1 MRRREPR
8 SLAAKLRAHR
18 RAAPSQQ
25 QVPGPRRPL
34 FPGEIMKRGRL
45 PSSSEDSD
53 DNGSLSTTWS
63 QQSRSRHR
71 RNSCSRH
78 EDRKPSELAPSNFPS
93 GQEIRDFSSCYSHCQ
108 PQVFRTDLI
117 TAMKLHDSYQLNPD
131 EYYVLADPWRQEWEK
146 GVQVPVSPGTIPE
159 PVARVMSEEKA
170 LMFIRPRK
178 YILSSGSEPPE
189 LGYVDIRT
197 LADSVCRYDLNDM
210 DTAWLELTNEE
221 FKEMGMPELDEY
233 TMERVL
239 EEFEQRCYDNM
250 NHAIETEEGLG
261 IEYDEDVVCD
271 VCQSPD
277 GEDGNEMVFCDKCNI
292 CVHQAC
298 YGILKV
304 PEGSWLCRTCA
315 LGVQPKCLL
324 CPKKGGAMKPTRSGT
339 KWVHVS
345 CALWIPEVSIGS
357 PEKMEPITKVSHI
370 PSSRWALVC
379 SLCNEKI
386 GASIQCSVKNC
397 RTAFH
402 VTCAFD
408 RGLEMKTILAE
419 NDEVKF
425 KSYCPKHSSNKKSE
439 EEKLGES
446 APPENGAQASPPLG
460 HLEPFDS
467 LEQNQAE
474 AHRVS
479 VRKQKLQQLEDEF
492 YTFVNLLDVA
502 RAVRLPEEVVDFL
515 YQYWKLK
522 RKVNFNKPLI
532 TPKKDEEDNLAKR
545 EQDVLFRRLQ
555 LFTHLRQD
563 LERVR
568 NLTYM
573 VTRREKIKRSVCKVQ
588 EQIFN
593 LYTKLLE
600 QERVSGV
607 PSSSCSSSSLEN
619 MLLFNSPSV
628 GPDAP
633 KIEDLKWH
641 SAFFRKQMGT
651 SLVHSLKKSHKPER
665 LPSGPESEGKA
676 LLKESDLSSR
686 REGMDIPE
694 TFLDFEKTFA
704 EAQVISAQQ
713 KNGMVLSDHQKR
725 RDNRSQCDFVKGDLK
740 HSKQNHKPLR
750 PTDLAQRQSENK
762 RAVNPTGMGQSA
774 PGTRKDLV
782 PKCNGSLVK
791 INCNRTTVKVPTT
804 PASPVKNWGGF
815 RIPKKGEKQQQGE
828 DPEDA
833 CRQHSNYSYLGMGRA
848 SPKERAKSKLKT
860 DSENDGYIPDVEMSD
875 SESEASERKFR
886 QQRHSPNG
894 TITRRTDIIRRS
906 ILAS

>member
-1 MRRREPR
+1 MTI
-8 SLAAKLRAHR
+8 S
-18 RAAPSQQ
+18 
-25 QVPGPRRPL
+25 G
-34 FPGEIMKRGRL
+34 
-45 PSSSEDSD
+45 
-53 DNGSLSTTWS
+53 LSTTWS

-71 RNSCSRH
+71 RHSCSRH
-78 EDRKPSELAPSNFPS
+78 EDRKPSE
-93 GQEIRDFSSCYSHCQ
+93 
-108 PQVFRTDLI
+108 VFRTDLI

-425 KSYCPKHSSNKKSE
+425 KSYCPKHSSSKKSE
-439 EEKLGES
+439 ENLSES
-446 APPENGAQASPPLG
+446 TPPENGAQASSPLG

-593 LYTKLLE
+593 LYSKLLE

-607 PSSSCSSSSLEN
+607 PSSSCSSSSSLEN

-651 SLVHSLKKSHKPER
+651 TLVHSLKKSHKRER
-665 LPSGPESEGKA
+665 LPSGPESEGKS
-676 LLKESDLSSR
+676 LLKESDPSIR

-704 EAQVISAQQ
+704 EAHVISAQQ
-713 KNGMVLSDHQKR
+713 KNGVVLSDHQKR
-725 RDNRSQCDFVKGDLK
+725 RDNRSQCDFIKGDLK

-750 PTDLAQRQSENK
+750 PTDLSQRQSENK

-833 CRQHSNYSYLGMGRA
+833 CRQHSNYPYLGMGRA

-875 SESEASERKFR
+875 SESEASEKKCR
-886 QQRHSPNG
+886 QQRLNANG

>member
-1 MRRREPR
+1 MPPDLSVR
-8 SLAAKLRAHR
+8 AASAAALRALGTGHL
-18 RAAPSQQ
+18 
-25 QVPGPRRPL
+25 L
-34 FPGEIMKRGRL
+34 FPVEIMKRGRL

-53 DNGSLSTTWS
+53 DNGSLSTWS
-63 QQSRSRHR
+63 QHSRSRHR
-71 RNSCSRH
+71 RNSCSRS
-78 EDRKPSELAPSNFPS
+78 EDRKPSE
-93 GQEIRDFSSCYSHCQ
+93 
-108 PQVFRTDLI
+108 VFRTDLI
-117 TAMKLHDSYQLNPD
+117 TAMKLPDSYQLNPD

-146 GVQVPVSPGTIPE
+146 GVQVPVSPGAIPE
-159 PVARVMSEEKA
+159 PVARIVSETKA
-170 LMFIRPRK
+170 VTFTRPRK

-197 LADSVCRYDLNDM
+197 LADSVCRYDLNDV
-210 DTAWLELTNEE
+210 DAAWLELANEE
-221 FKEMGMPELDEY
+221 FKDMGMPELDEY
-233 TMERVL
+233 TMERVM
-239 EEFEQRCYDNM
+239 EEFEQRCYDSM

-425 KSYCPKHSSNKKSE
+425 KSYCSKHSSTKKLDDDNLSE
-439 EEKLGES
+439 STSQEN
-446 APPENGAQASPPLG
+446 ENGTQ
-460 HLEPFDS
+460 DS
-467 LEQNQAE
+467 SHIETFHSLDQNQEE

-492 YTFVNLLDVA
+492 YTFVNVLEVA
-502 RAVRLPEEVVDFL
+502 KALRLPEKLVEFL

-522 RKVNFNKPLI
+522 RKGNFNKPLI

-573 VTRREKIKRSVCKVQ
+573 VTRREKIKRSVCRVQ
-588 EQIFN
+588 EQIFS
-593 LYTKLLE
+593 LYAKLMA
-600 QERVSGV
+600 QGGVSGV
-607 PSSSCSSSSLEN
+607 PFSFSSVEN
-619 MLLFNSPSV
+619 MVLFNSPPL

-651 SLVHSLKKSHKPER
+651 SLTHSLKKSHKRDRVRNSPG
-665 LPSGPESEGKA
+665 SVSKS
-676 LLKESDLSSR
+676 LLKQSSR
-686 REGMDIPE
+686 REGVVTPGS
-694 TFLDFEKTFA
+694 FLHFEKAFA
-704 EAQVISAQQ
+704 EARIVSAQQ
-713 KNGMVLSDHQKR
+713 RNGIVMPEHRKR
-725 RDNRSQCDFVKGDLK
+725 RDNHSPCEVIKAELKEKLSK
-740 HSKQNHKPLR
+740 HSHKPL
-750 PTDLAQRQSENK
+750 TSTEASQRQSENK
-762 RAVNPTGMGQSA
+762 RAVNHPSGRSA
-774 PGTRKDLV
+774 PGTRRDIV
-782 PKCNGSLVK
+782 PKCNGSLIK
-791 INCNRTTVKVPTT
+791 INYNQTAVKVPTT
-804 PASPVKNWGGF
+804 PTSPVKNWGGF
-815 RIPKKGEKQQQGE
+815 RIPKKGERQHQGE
-828 DPEDA
+828 IQQETCHQNA
-833 CRQHSNYSYLGMGRA
+833 NYPYLGLGRVL
-848 SPKERAKSKLKT
+848 PKDRAKSKLKT
-860 DSENDGYIPDVEMSD
+860 DSENDGYVPDAEMSD
-875 SESEASERKFR
+875 SETEVAEKKCR
-886 QQRHSPNG
+886 QQRLSPNS
-894 TITRRTDIIRRS
+894 TINRRTDIIRRS

>member
-1 MRRREPR
+1 
-8 SLAAKLRAHR
+8 
-18 RAAPSQQ
+18 
-25 QVPGPRRPL
+25 
-34 FPGEIMKRGRL
+34 MKRGRL

-53 DNGSLSTTWS
+53 DNGSLSTWS
-63 QQSRSRHR
+63 QHSRSGHR

-78 EDRKPSELAPSNFPS
+78 EDRKPSE
-93 GQEIRDFSSCYSHCQ
+93 
-108 PQVFRTDLI
+108 VFRTDLI
-117 TAMKLHDSYQLNPD
+117 TAMKLPDSYQLNPD

-146 GVQVPVSPGTIPE
+146 GVQVPVSPGAIPE
-159 PVARVMSEEKA
+159 PVARVVSETKA
-170 LMFIRPRK
+170 VTFTRPRK

-197 LADSVCRYDLNDM
+197 LADSVCRYDLNDV
-210 DTAWLELTNEE
+210 DAAWLELASEE

-250 NHAIETEEGLG
+250 NHAIENEEGLG

-402 VTCAFD
+402 VTCAFE

-425 KSYCPKHSSNKKSE
+425 KSYCPKHSSTKKMDDENLSE
-439 EEKLGES
+439 NNSQEN
-446 APPENGAQASPPLG
+446 ENGMEDSSPRAQID
-460 HLEPFDS
+460 PFHS
-467 LEQNQAE
+467 LDQNQEE

-479 VRKQKLQQLEDEF
+479 IRKQKLQQLEDEF
-492 YTFVNLLDVA
+492 YTFVNVLDVA
-502 RAVRLPEEVVDFL
+502 KALRLPEELVEFL

-593 LYTKLLE
+593 FHTKLME
-600 QERVSGV
+600 QEKVSGV
-607 PSSSCSSSSLEN
+607 PSSSTSVEN
-619 MLLFNSPSV
+619 MVLFNSPPL

-651 SLVHSLKKSHKPER
+651 SLTHSMKKSHKR
-665 LPSGPESEGKA
+665 DRVRNSSGRESKS
-676 LLKESDLSSR
+676 LLKQPSR
-686 REGMDIPE
+686 KEGFM
-694 TFLDFEKTFA
+694 TTGSFLNFEKAFA
-704 EAQVISAQQ
+704 EARIVSAQQ
-713 KNGMVLSDHQKR
+713 RNGIVMSDHRKR
-725 RDNRSQCDFVKGDLK
+725 RDNRSHYEVMKAELKEKPSK
-740 HSKQNHKPLR
+740 HSHKPL
-750 PTDLAQRQSENK
+750 PSTEVSQRQSENR
-762 RAVNPTGMGQSA
+762 RAVNHPGGRST
-774 PGTRKDLV
+774 PGTRRDII
-782 PKCNGSLVK
+782 PKCNGSLIK
-791 INCNRTTVKVPTT
+791 INYNQTAVKVPTT
-804 PASPVKNWGGF
+804 PTSPVKNWGGF
-815 RIPKKGEKQQQGE
+815 RIPKKGERHHQGE
-828 DPEDA
+828 IQEEA
-833 CRQHSNYSYLGMGRA
+833 CQQNSNYPYLAMGRVL
-848 SPKERAKSKLKT
+848 PKDRAKSKLKI
-860 DSENDGYIPDVEMSD
+860 DSENDGYAPDAEMSD
-875 SESEASERKFR
+875 SETEVAEKKCR
-886 QQRHSPNG
+886 QQRLSPNS
-894 TITRRTDIIRRS
+894 TINRRTDIIRRS

>member
-1 MRRREPR
+1 
-8 SLAAKLRAHR
+8 
-18 RAAPSQQ
+18 
-25 QVPGPRRPL
+25 
-34 FPGEIMKRGRL
+34 MKRGRL

-53 DNGSLSTTWS
+53 DNGSLSTWS
-63 QQSRSRHR
+63 QHSRSRHR

-78 EDRKPSELAPSNFPS
+78 EDRKPSELAPSNLSS
-93 GQEIRDFSSCYSHCQ
+93 GQEIREFSCYHSHCQ
-108 PQVFRTDLI
+108 HQVFRTDLI
-117 TAMKLHDSYQLNPD
+117 TAMKLPDSYQLNPD

-146 GVQVPVSPGTIPE
+146 GVQVPVSPGAIPE
-159 PVARVMSEEKA
+159 PVARVVSETKA
-170 LMFIRPRK
+170 VTFTRPRK

-197 LADSVCRYDLNDM
+197 LADSVCRYDLNDV
-210 DTAWLELTNEE
+210 DAAWLELANEE
-221 FKEMGMPELDEY
+221 LKEMGMPELDEY
-233 TMERVL
+233 TMERVM
-239 EEFEQRCYDNM
+239 EEFEQRCYDSM

-425 KSYCPKHSSNKKSE
+425 KSYCPKHSATKKLDDETLCENTSQE
-439 EEKLGES
+439 N
-446 APPENGAQASPPLG
+446 ENGTQDSSLCA
-460 HLEPFDS
+460 HIEPFHS
-467 LEQNQAE
+467 LDQNQEE

-492 YTFVNLLDVA
+492 YTFVNVLEVTKAL
-502 RAVRLPEEVVDFL
+502 RLPEELVEFL

-522 RKVNFNKPLI
+522 RKGNFNKPLI

-593 LYTKLLE
+593 LYTKLMD
-600 QERVSGV
+600 QERVPGV
-607 PSSSCSSSSLEN
+607 PSSSSSAEN
-619 MLLFNSPSV
+619 MVLFNSPPL

-651 SLVHSLKKSHKPER
+651 SLTHTLKKSHKGDR
-665 LPSGPESEGKA
+665 VRNSSGSDRKS
-676 LLKESDLSSR
+676 LLKQPSR
-686 REGMDIPE
+686 REGVVTPGS
-694 TFLDFEKTFA
+694 FLNFEKAFA
-704 EAQVISAQQ
+704 EARIVSAQQ
-713 KNGMVLSDHQKR
+713 RNGIVMPDHRKR
-725 RDNRSQCDFVKGDLK
+725 RDNRSPYEVIKAELKEKPSK
-740 HSKQNHKPLR
+740 HSHKPL
-750 PTDLAQRQSENK
+750 TSTEVSQRQSENK
-762 RAVNPTGMGQSA
+762 KSA
-774 PGTRKDLV
+774 NHPGGRSVPGTRRDMV
-782 PKCNGSLVK
+782 PKCNGSLIK
-791 INCNRTTVKVPTT
+791 INYNRPVVKVPTT
-804 PASPVKNWGGF
+804 PTSPVKNWGGF
-815 RIPKKGEKQQQGE
+815 RIPKKGERQHQGE
-828 DPEDA
+828 IQEET
-833 CRQHSNYSYLGMGRA
+833 CHQNSNYPYLGMGRVL
-848 SPKERAKSKLKT
+848 PKDRAKSKLKT
-860 DSENDGYIPDVEMSD
+860 DRENDGYAPDAEMSD
-875 SESEASERKFR
+875 SETEVAEKKCR
-886 QQRHSPNG
+886 QQRLSPNSS
-894 TITRRTDIIRRS
+894 INRRTDIIRRS

>member
-1 MRRREPR
+1 MDSVWISALCIFYTLISATSGTPVWEKKGKVLT
-8 SLAAKLRAHR
+8 SLSSEVFGFCWQFISWRGCL
-18 RAAPSQQ
+18 
-25 QVPGPRRPL
+25 L
-34 FPGEIMKRGRL
+34 FPGEIMKRHRL

-53 DNGSLSTTWS
+53 DNGSLSTWS
-63 QQSRSRHR
+63 QHSRSQR
-71 RNSCSRH
+71 RRTLCSRD
-78 EDRKPSELAPSNFPS
+78 EDRKPSE
-93 GQEIRDFSSCYSHCQ
+93 
-108 PQVFRTDLI
+108 VFRTDLI
-117 TAMKLHDSYQLNPD
+117 TAMKLHDSFQLNPD

-159 PVARVMSEEKA
+159 PVARVVSETKA
-170 LMFIRPRK
+170 VTFTRPRK
-178 YILSSGSEPPE
+178 YIVSSGAEPPE

-197 LADSVCRYDLNDM
+197 LADSVCRYDLSEVDV
-210 DTAWLELTNEE
+210 AWLQLANEE
-221 FKEMGMPELDEY
+221 FKEMGMLELDEY
-233 TMERVL
+233 TMERVM

-379 SLCNEKI
+379 SLCNEKV

-425 KSYCPKHSSNKKSE
+425 KSYCPKHSSTKKADAETLSE
-439 EEKLGES
+439 SPGQ
-446 APPENGAQASPPLG
+446 ENRNGIQDTSLPANMD
-460 HLEPFDS
+460 PFHSMD
-467 LEQNQAE
+467 QNQEE

-479 VRKQKLQQLEDEF
+479 LRKQKLQQLEDEF
-492 YTFVNLLDVA
+492 YTFVESLEVA
-502 RAVRLPEEVVDFL
+502 KVLRLPEEPVEFL

-522 RKVNFNKPLI
+522 RKSNFNKPLI

-593 LYTKLLE
+593 SYTKQLE

-607 PSSSCSSSSLEN
+607 PSSFSSMEN
-619 MLLFNSPSV
+619 TVLFNSPSL
-628 GPDAP
+628 GPNAP

-641 SAFFRKQMGT
+641 SAFFRKQMMGT
-651 SLVHSLKKSHKPER
+651 SLAHSLKKPHKR
-665 LPSGPESEGKA
+665 DRVRDRSGNDSKSLLGQPSP
-676 LLKESDLSSR
+676 
-686 REGMDIPE
+686 REGGAAPGS
-694 TFLDFEKTFA
+694 FLNFDKTFA
-704 EAQVISAQQ
+704 ETRIVSAQQ
-713 KNGMVLSDHQKR
+713 KNGIVIPEHRKR
-725 RDNRSQCDFVKGDLK
+725 RDNRPQCEVAKAELK
-740 HSKQNHKPLR
+740 DKTSKHTHKPLR
-750 PTDLAQRQSENK
+750 PTELSQRQLENK
-762 RAVNPTGMGQSA
+762 RAVNHSGGRSA
-774 PGTRKDLV
+774 PGTRRDIV
-782 PKCNGSLVK
+782 PRCNGGLVK
-791 INCNRTTVKVPTT
+791 VNSNQTVVKVPTAPT
-804 PASPVKNWGGF
+804 SPGKNWGGF
-815 RIPKKGEKQQQGE
+815 RIPKKGERQQQGE
-828 DPEDA
+828 SLEEA
-833 CRQHSNYSYLGMGRA
+833 CRQNSGYPYLGVGRVPA
-848 SPKERAKSKLKT
+848 KERTKSKLKP
-860 DSENDGYIPDVEMSD
+860 DSENDGYIPDAEMSD
-875 SESEASERKFR
+875 SEMEVAEKKCR
-886 QQRHSPNG
+886 QQRLSPNSSIG
-894 TITRRTDIIRRS
+894 RRTDIIRRS
-906 ILAS
+906 ILAT

>member
-1 MRRREPR
+1 
-8 SLAAKLRAHR
+8 
-18 RAAPSQQ
+18 
-25 QVPGPRRPL
+25 
-34 FPGEIMKRGRL
+34 MKRGRL

-63 QQSRSRHR
+63 QNSRSQHR
-71 RNSCSRH
+71 RSSCSRH
-78 EDRKPSELAPSNFPS
+78 EDRKPSE
-93 GQEIRDFSSCYSHCQ
+93 
-108 PQVFRTDLI
+108 VFRTDLI

-146 GVQVPVSPGTIPE
+146 GVQVPVSPGTIPQ
-159 PVARVMSEEKA
+159 PVARVVSEEKS
-170 LMFIRPRK
+170 LMFIRPKK
-178 YILSSGSEPPE
+178 YIVSSGSEAPE

-210 DTAWLELTNEE
+210 DAAWLELTNEE

-379 SLCNEKI
+379 SLCNEKF

-425 KSYCPKHSSNKKSE
+425 KSYCPKHSSHRKPE
-439 EEKLGES
+439 ESLGE
-446 APPENGAQASPPLG
+446 AATQENGAPECSPRDP
-460 HLEPFDS
+460 LEPFTS
-467 LEQNQAE
+467 LEQNQEE

-502 RAVRLPEEVVDFL
+502 RALRLPEEVVDFL

-619 MLLFNSPSV
+619 ILLFNSPSV

-651 SLVHSLKKSHKPER
+651 SLVHSLKKPHKRDP
-665 LPSGPESEGKA
+665 LQNSAGSEGKT
-676 LLKESDLSSR
+676 LLKQPDLCSR
-686 REGMDIPE
+686 REGMAPE
-694 TFLDFEKTFA
+694 GFLSFEKTFA
-704 EAQVISAQQ
+704 EARLISAQQ
-713 KNGMVLSDHQKR
+713 KNGVVRPDHGNR
-725 RDNRSQCDFVKGDLK
+725 RDHRLHCDLSKGDLK
-740 HSKQNHKPLR
+740 DRPFKQSHKPLR
-750 PTDLAQRQSENK
+750 STDVSQRHLDNT
-762 RAVNPTGMGQSA
+762 RAATSPGAGQSA
-774 PGTRKDLV
+774 LGTRKEMV
-782 PKCNGSLVK
+782 PKCNGSLIKV
-791 INCNRTTVKVPTT
+791 NSNQTAVKVPTT

-815 RIPKKGEKQQQGE
+815 RIPKKGERQQQGE
-828 DPEDA
+828 AHEGA
-833 CRQHSNYSYLGMGRA
+833 CHQHSDYPYLGLGRVPA
-848 SPKERAKSKLKT
+848 KERAKSKLKS
-860 DSENDGYIPDVEMSD
+860 DSENDGYVPDVEMSD
-875 SESEASERKFR
+875 SESEASEKKCI
-886 QQRHSPNG
+886 HASS
-894 TITRRTDIIRRS
+894 TINRRTDIIRRS

>member
-1 MRRREPR
+1 
-8 SLAAKLRAHR
+8 
-18 RAAPSQQ
+18 
-25 QVPGPRRPL
+25 
-34 FPGEIMKRGRL
+34 
-45 PSSSEDSD
+45 
-53 DNGSLSTTWS
+53 LSTWS
-63 QQSRSRHR
+63 QHSRSRR
-71 RNSCSRH
+71 RRTSSSRH
-78 EDRKPSELAPSNFPS
+78 EDRKPSE
-93 GQEIRDFSSCYSHCQ
+93 
-108 PQVFRTDLI
+108 VFRTDLI
-117 TAMKLHDSYQLNPD
+117 TAMKLHDSLQLNPD
-131 EYYVLADPWRQEWEK
+131 EYCVLADPWRQEWEK
-146 GVQVPVSPGTIPE
+146 GVQVPVSPGTIPQ
-159 PVARVMSEEKA
+159 PVARIVSETKA
-170 LMFIRPRK
+170 VTFTRPRK
-178 YILSSGSEPPE
+178 YIVSSGSEPPE

-197 LADSVCRYDLNDM
+197 LADSVCRYDLD
-210 DTAWLELTNEE
+210 DVDVAWLQVANED
-221 FKEMGMPELDEY
+221 FKEMGMPQVAEY
-233 TMERVL
+233 TMEMVI
-239 EEFEQRCYDNM
+239 EEFEQRCYDHM

-357 PEKMEPITKVSHI
+357 PEKMEPITKISHI

-379 SLCNEKI
+379 SLCNEKV

-425 KSYCPKHSSNKKSE
+425 KSYCPKHSSTKKVDDE
-439 EEKLGES
+439 AFGES
-446 APPENGAQASPPLG
+446 PGQENGMRIRDSSLPA
-460 HLEPFDS
+460 HIDPFHSMD
-467 LEQNQAE
+467 QNQEE

-479 VRKQKLQQLEDEF
+479 LRKQKLQQLEDEF
-492 YTFVNLLDVA
+492 YTFVEPLEVA
-502 RAVRLPEEVVDFL
+502 KALALPEELVDFL

-522 RKVNFNKPLI
+522 RKSNFNKPLI

-573 VTRREKIKRSVCKVQ
+573 VTRREKMKRSVCKVQ

-593 LYTKLLE
+593 ACAKQLE
-600 QERVSGV
+600 QEGVSGV
-607 PSSSCSSSSLEN
+607 SSSFSSLESAV
-619 MLLFNSPSV
+619 LFNSPSL
-628 GPDAP
+628 GPNAP

-651 SLVHSLKKSHKPER
+651 SLTRSLKKSHKRER
-665 LPSGPESEGKA
+665 VRNSPGNDSKSLLRQPSQ
-676 LLKESDLSSR
+676 
-686 REGMDIPE
+686 REGSAAPG
-694 TFLDFEKTFA
+694 TFINFDKTFA
-704 EAQVISAQQ
+704 ETRIVSAPQNNGTVIP
-713 KNGMVLSDHQKR
+713 DHGKR
-725 RDNRSQCDFVKGDLK
+725 GDSRSQGEVMKAELK
-740 HSKQNHKPLR
+740 EKTSKHNHKPLR
-750 PTDLAQRQSENK
+750 PTELSQRQSENK
-762 RAVNPTGMGQSA
+762 RAVNHSSGRSA
-774 PGTRKDLV
+774 PGTRRDMV
-782 PKCNGSLVK
+782 PTCNGGLVK
-791 INCNRTTVKVPTT
+791 AHSHQTVVKVPTMPT
-804 PASPVKNWGGF
+804 SPVKNWGGF
-815 RIPKKGEKQQQGE
+815 RIPKKGERQQQGE
-828 DPEDA
+828 SPET
-833 CRQHSNYSYLGMGRA
+833 CRQNSSYPCLGVGRV
-848 SPKERAKSKLKT
+848 SPKDRAKRKRKL
-860 DSENDGYIPDVEMSD
+860 DNENDGYTPDAEMSD
-875 SESEASERKFR
+875 SEPEVAEKKYR
-886 QQRHSPNG
+886 QQRLSPSS
-894 TITRRTDIIRRS
+894 TISRRTDIIRRS